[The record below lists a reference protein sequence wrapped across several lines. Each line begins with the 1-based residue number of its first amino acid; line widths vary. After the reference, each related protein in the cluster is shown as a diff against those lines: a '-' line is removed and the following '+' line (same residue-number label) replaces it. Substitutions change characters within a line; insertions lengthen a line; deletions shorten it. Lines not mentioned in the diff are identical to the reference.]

1 MEFFKIFIITQ
12 FLFLLLQFIRPFR
25 LESFQY
31 AELAFGSFLIIFFF
45 GLFGSVLTADFIN
58 PEPTVLNNSALMAVF
73 FSIWLY
79 LTKKL
84 TNLINSDSNGVI
96 YY

>member
-12 FLFLLLQFIRPFR
+12 FIFLLIQFIRPFR

-58 PEPTVLNNSALMAVF
+58 PEPKVLNNSALMAVF

>member
-1 MEFFKIFIITQ
+1 MEFIKIFIITQ
-12 FLFLLLQFIRPFR
+12 FIFLCLQFIQPFR

-31 AELAFGSFLIIFFF
+31 AELAFGSFFIILFF
-45 GLFGSVLTADFIN
+45 GLFAFILTIDFIN
-58 PEPTVLNNSALMAVF
+58 PESNLINNSALMGVF
-73 FSIWLY
+73 FAIWYY
-79 LTKKL
+79 LTKKF